1 MSQGFPSVFPP
12 CSMCVHIINLYI
24 YIYIYTITHMD
35 VVPQDHAF
43 EENPGMNGSW
53 YVPRG
58 DPRL

>member
-1 MSQGFPSVFPP
+1 MSQGFPSVFPSR
-12 CSMCVHIINLYI
+12 SMI
-24 YIYIYTITHMD
+24 YIYIHMD

-43 EENPGMNGSW
+43 EENPWMNGFW